1 MKKILT
7 FVVSG
12 LFIMMVSCGPR
23 NDRQDNNMYE
33 EENTIPETEVPGE
46 S

>member
-7 FVVSG
+7 IVVSG

-23 NDRQDNNMYE
+23 NDRQENEQYE
-33 EENTIPETEVPGE
+33 RNTIPDTEMSGQ